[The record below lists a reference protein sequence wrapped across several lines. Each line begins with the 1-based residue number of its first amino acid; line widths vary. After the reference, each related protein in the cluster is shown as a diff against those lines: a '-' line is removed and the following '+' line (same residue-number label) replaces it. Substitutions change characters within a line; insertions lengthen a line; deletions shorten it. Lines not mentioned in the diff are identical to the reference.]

1 MSPLVLAV
9 LGVVL
14 CFFGAA
20 SVRLA
25 VLVAGA
31 GAGWILAEAFDAP
44 LATTVLVAV
53 AGAAGALV
61 VTFLVSRFLFFV
73 AGACAGAVVG
83 AKLFVLEDGGDQDWL
98 LAVLFVAAVAVVTGF
113 LTQHFEKRFLRW
125 GTAIAGAAL
134 LLSAVGRLGTQ
145 ATDVLWRPETTTGA
159 VVYTVLWVALSVVG
173 HRVQV
178 AGPRGLS
185 RRGARGRAG

>member
-1 MSPLVLAV
+1 MSPAVLAV

-14 CFFGAA
+14 CFFGAL

-31 GAGWILAEAFDAP
+31 GAGWLLAEAFDASA
-44 LATTVLVAV
+44 LTTVLVAA

-83 AKLFVLEDGGDQDWL
+83 AKLFVLEAGGDKDWFEAL
-98 LAVLFVAAVAVVTGF
+98 LFVGAAAVVAGF
-113 LTQHFEKRFLRW
+113 LAQHYEKRFLRW

-134 LLSAVGRLGTQ
+134 MLSAVGRLGTD

-159 VVYTVLWVALSVVG
+159 VVFTVLWVVLSVIG
-173 HRVQV
+173 HRVQ
-178 AGPRGLS
+178 AEGPRGL
-185 RRGARGRAG
+185 RRRAAPGRAG